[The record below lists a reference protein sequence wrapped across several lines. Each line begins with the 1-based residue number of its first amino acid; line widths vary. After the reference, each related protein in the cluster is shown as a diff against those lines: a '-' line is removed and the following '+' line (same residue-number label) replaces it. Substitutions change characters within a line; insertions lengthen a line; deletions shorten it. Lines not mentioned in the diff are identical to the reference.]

1 MSVVNQP
8 EIEMPTEASIEM
20 GNKQRDLLLWVMSE
34 NGIKN
39 YAHLSRAL
47 GVAPPVVS
55 KHINGELR
63 IGDNMILRLHETF
76 GLPVAKIR
84 AALA

>member
-1 MSVVNQP
+1 MSYKSDQ
-8 EIEMPTEASIEM
+8 EMAE
-20 GNKQRDLLLWVMSE
+20 KQHILLSWLMEE
-34 NGIKN
+34 NNIKN

-47 GVAPPVVS
+47 GVAPPVIS

-76 GLPVAKIR
+76 GVPVASIR
-84 AALA
+84 AALV

>member
-1 MSVVNQP
+1 MSKNADHVIAV
-8 EIEMPTEASIEM
+8 
-20 GNKQRDLLLWVMSE
+20 KQQIFLMNIMEE

-47 GVAPPVVS
+47 GVAPPVIS

-76 GLPVAKIR
+76 GVPVATIR
-84 AALA
+84 AALV

>member
-1 MSVVNQP
+1 
-8 EIEMPTEASIEM
+8 MPTETSIAM
-20 GNKQRDLLLWVMSE
+20 GNKQHDLLLRVMSE
-34 NGIKN
+34 NRIKN

-47 GVAPPVVS
+47 GVAPPVIS

-76 GLPVAKIR
+76 DVPVATIR
-84 AALA
+84 AALV

>member
-1 MSVVNQP
+1 MSIKADVVMA
-8 EIEMPTEASIEM
+8 E
-20 GNKQRDLLLWVMSE
+20 KQFALINAIMDE
-34 NGIKN
+34 NGIRN
-39 YAHLSRAL
+39 YAQLSRSL
-47 GVAPPVVS
+47 GVAPPVIS

-76 GLPVAKIR
+76 GVPVARIR

>member
-1 MSVVNQP
+1 MSKNVDH
-8 EIEMPTEASIEM
+8 EMAV
-20 GNKQRDLLLWVMSE
+20 KQQILLQDVMEE
-34 NGIKN
+34 NRIKN
-39 YAHLSRAL
+39 YAELSRKL
-47 GVAPPVVS
+47 GCAPPVIS

-76 GLPVAKIR
+76 GVPVARIR

>member
-1 MSVVNQP
+1 
-8 EIEMPTEASIEM
+8 MPSESSIAM
-20 GNKQRDLLLWVMSE
+20 GIKQHELLLWVMSE

-39 YAHLSRAL
+39 YAHLSRSL
-47 GVAPPVVS
+47 GVAPPVIS

-76 GLPVAKIR
+76 GVPVARIR
-84 AALA
+84 SALESAA

>member
-1 MSVVNQP
+1 
-8 EIEMPTEASIEM
+8 MPTNETM
-20 GNKQRDLLLWVMSE
+20 GNKQHEMLLRVMSE

-47 GVAPPVVS
+47 GVAPPVIS

-76 GLPVAKIR
+76 GVPVAYIR
-84 AALA
+84 SALA

>member
-1 MSVVNQP
+1 
-8 EIEMPTEASIEM
+8 MPTETSIAM
-20 GNKQRDLLLWVMSE
+20 GNKQHDLLLWVMSK
-34 NGIKN
+34 NSIKN

-47 GVAPPVVS
+47 GVAPPVIS

-76 GLPVAKIR
+76 GIPVAKIR
-84 AALA
+84 TALA

>member
-1 MSVVNQP
+1 
-8 EIEMPTEASIEM
+8 MPTEETM
-20 GNKQRDLLLWVMSE
+20 GNKQHDLLLWVMSE

-47 GVAPPVVS
+47 GVAPPVIS

-76 GLPVAKIR
+76 GVSVARIR
-84 AALA
+84 AALGSAE